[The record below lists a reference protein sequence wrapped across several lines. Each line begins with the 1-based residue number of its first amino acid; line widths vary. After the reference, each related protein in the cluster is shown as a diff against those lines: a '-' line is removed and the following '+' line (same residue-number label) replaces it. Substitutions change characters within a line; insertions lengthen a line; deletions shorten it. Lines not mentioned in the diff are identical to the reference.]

1 MLRELLCVNALLKFV
16 RCSVLNI
23 RCSLLSCIFLH
34 SLRPVAR
41 TPSRSAECVLPSV
54 PAIHNRPHMGG
65 LSPASKVLEP
75 LIWPRSSKP
84 SKVPAPQK
92 VAGTAIP
99 RTSRLWLSPGPPAAA
114 LLVDDDGASSCRRF
128 QRRRR
133 LRPGPCLGLCRRR
146 RRRPGSRLGLCRR
159 FRIVLCFLPPSL
171 PLDQCPPQGTSLH
184 LPYSEPPAEEEAAPE
199 PPEEEEA
206 APAAAVSVLGRFAAA
221 PAAATATTFGLA
233 PAKLFFSLLL
243 CMPAWL
249 APSSRHC

>member
-1 MLRELLCVNALLKFV
+1 MLRKLLFVNASLKFV

-23 RCSLLSCIFLH
+23 RCSLLSCIFCTL
-34 SLRPVAR
+34 SGAR
-41 TPSRSAECVLPSV
+41 TPSPSAECVLPSV
-54 PAIHNRPHMGG
+54 PAIHNRPHLGG
-65 LSPASKVLEP
+65 LSPPSKVLEP
-75 LIWPRSSKP
+75 LM
-84 SKVPAPQK
+84 

-128 QRRRR
+128 QRRRG
-133 LRPGPCLGLCRRR
+133 LRP
-146 RRRPGSRLGLCRR
+146 GLCRR

-184 LPYSEPPAEEEAAPE
+184 LPYSEPPEEEEAAPE

-233 PAKLFFSLLL
+233 PAKLFFVAAAVYASLARAELSS
-243 CMPAWL
+243 AL
-249 APSSRHC
+249 ALWAVTQLSTWSSLQGQFRTAHGYFSSGATRQ